1 MNICSEG
8 ETIHILVSSSQPYSK
23 TYTFLAIKVIS
34 TQALV
39 RSINSNLLKV
49 SSTDS
54 KNFSGDCV
62 NAYSKVYMSYS
73 KILKLYSKIY
83 CDLK

>member
-54 KNFSGDCV
+54 KNF
-62 NAYSKVYMSYS
+62 
-73 KILKLYSKIY
+73 
-83 CDLK
+83 

>member
-1 MNICSEG
+1 MNISSEG

-39 RSINSNLLKV
+39 RSINS
-49 SSTDS
+49 TDS
-54 KNFSGDCV
+54 KYFSGDCV

-73 KILKLYSKIY
+73 KILK
-83 CDLK
+83 